1 VWGFAPSSSVAGHTS
16 GAGLAR
22 PRFVRTHDT
31 RRRIGPYRDDRI
43 IHPPSL
49 PTLRP
54 SGGPTLRARQATRR
68 WDGGTIT
75 PQPLGYPGVCPG
87 APRAPGIGVGTDRRR
102 IDATRRAPSGSPA
115 ARRYRRRATAYQGTR
130 AQGGRM
136 GVALAR
142 ASGRSPGVPPH
153 KRATTGPPPLGV
165 TLRYGAR
172 ASRRPGV
179 PPAGCDAALQRPR
192 PTRNCG
198 ASPVGVTPRYS
209 ARAHRG
215 EIGRHRGGAT
225 RGGTPGRSPD
235 APPPPPRPRPAARP
249 GKPAVGQRW
258 TRGAGSGLQIGVDWR
273 RLLTLPALK
282 LGVEIAPTR
291 HVVFGSGAGK
301 IRPAH
306 ARPLSLF
313 ILFPLVY
320 HRLALATPPGGCRL
334 DVGDHG
340 APRGCPAG

>member
-1 VWGFAPSSSVAGHTS
+1 MWGFAPSSSVAGHTS

-22 PRFVRTHDT
+22 PRLVRTHDT

-43 IHPPSL
+43 MHPPSL

-102 IDATRRAPSGSPA
+102 IDATRLAPSGSPA

-165 TLRYGAR
+165 TPRYGAR
-172 ASRRPGV
+172 ASRRPGDLPLGV
-179 PPAGCDAALQRPR
+179 TPRYSARGRPGTAGPP
-192 PTRNCG
+192 
-198 ASPVGVTPRYS
+198 PVGVTPRYS

-235 APPPPPRPRPAARP
+235 APPPPPCPPA
-249 GKPAVGQRW
+249 
-258 TRGAGSGLQIGVDWR
+258 R
-273 RLLTLPALK
+273 R
-282 LGVEIAPTR
+282 
-291 HVVFGSGAGK
+291 
-301 IRPAH
+301 
-306 ARPLSLF
+306 
-313 ILFPLVY
+313 
-320 HRLALATPPGGCRL
+320 PPG
-334 DVGDHG
+334 
-340 APRGCPAG
+340 